1 MLYIVNFVVNLN
13 SVLVVVT
20 RMIYRA
26 RTHTISL
33 NANAFGTSRVL
44 SASDFRFTCT
54 KRADKMRLMF
64 KKQFST
70 IHAAQYANVF
80 SMNRCTCDRQKAANL
95 AKIGTV
101 VVKCIMKAFE

>member
-1 MLYIVNFVVNLN
+1 
-13 SVLVVVT
+13 
-20 RMIYRA
+20 
-26 RTHTISL
+26 
-33 NANAFGTSRVL
+33 
-44 SASDFRFTCT
+44 
-54 KRADKMRLMF
+54 MF